1 MTGRLIYLMGP
12 SGAGKDTVLQGVA
25 RLLGENAY
33 LAPRVVTRPPTHT
46 ERRALAVS
54 ESEFLRLERNGALAL
69 AWRANGLAYGV
80 RADINL
86 RLAVGCDVL
95 VNGSREYLPQALERY
110 PALVPVLLT
119 VAPETL
125 RQRLLARGRESP
137 EQIHD
142 RMSRNLCYEKL
153 ESLEAKGRLLVMD
166 NSGPVEQAILTL
178 YRYLTSTAASI
189 LTPAPTPTE
198 TQAPYVADSLR
209 YG

>member
-25 RLLGENAY
+25 RLLGEKAY
-33 LAPRVVTRPPTHT
+33 LAPRLVTRPPTHT
-46 ERRALAVS
+46 ERSALAVS

-95 VNGSREYLPQALERY
+95 VNGSRAYLPEARERY
-110 PALVPVLLT
+110 PAMVPVLLT
-119 VAPETL
+119 VDQETL

-137 EQIHD
+137 EQIHE
-142 RMSRNLCYEKL
+142 RMTRNLFYEKL
-153 ESLEAKGRLLVMD
+153 ENLEAAGRPLVID

-178 YRYLTSTAASI
+178 YRYLTSTPVSS
-189 LTPAPTPTE
+189 PTPTE